1 MSYCCQ
7 KHVIKYF
14 ETVYER
20 SSKNLFWS
28 IKNLDEVL
36 DKLNA
41 RDLNATSFSTY
52 EFSTLNTTFPH
63 NFIKDK
69 LIDLIERIFQ
79 REGSPY
85 PACNDRNAFFTL
97 EKPKKYH
104 SWSCQNVCDALTF
117 LLDNIL
123 YDLARIC
130 IDKL

>member
-14 ETVYER
+14 ETVYEK

-28 IKNLDEVL
+28 IKNADEVL

-63 NFIKDK
+63 NLIKDK
-69 LIDLIERIFQ
+69 LIDPIERTFQ
-79 REGSPY
+79 RE
-85 PACNDRNAFFTL
+85 ALLTL
-97 EKPKKYH
+97 LVTTETHFSLWKSLK
-104 SWSCQNVCDALTF
+104 
-117 LLDNIL
+117 NIIHGL
-123 YDLARIC
+123 VKMYVMR
-130 IDKL
+130 